1 MCAWDTIF
9 CFLRPRGF
17 DIFTTITHSYID
29 AFSCICYCA
38 EGYTESA
45 WTKRKESGYFG
56 RGYFRD
62 RFTQYAKEKYD
73 MPNRQFQLGFGTHG
87 FIFLCVIGNFT
98 LGIYT
103 NAHLICSSVT
113 VICETTSLIKQ
124 KNMFDHNGG

>member
-1 MCAWDTIF
+1 MF
-9 CFLRPRGF
+9 PFLRPHDF
-17 DIFTTITHSYID
+17 DIFTTITRSHKDTFFRTY
-29 AFSCICYCA
+29 YCT

-56 RGYFRD
+56 PGYFRD
-62 RFTQYAKEKYD
+62 KFTRYAKEKYD
-73 MPNRQFQLGFGTHG
+73 MRNRQFQWGFGTHG

-98 LGIYT
+98 LGICT